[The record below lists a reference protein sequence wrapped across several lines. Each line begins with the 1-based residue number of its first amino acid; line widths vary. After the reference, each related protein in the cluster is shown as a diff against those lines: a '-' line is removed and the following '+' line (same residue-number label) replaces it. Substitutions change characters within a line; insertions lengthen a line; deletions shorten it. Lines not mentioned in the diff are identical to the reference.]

1 MTMTA
6 TSMNASSRRPY
17 TVYADLRWPVQTGIG
32 NVMTACLERAPRQAM
47 IEPLDVHGAIGSP
60 LSPVSISKALL
71 SRRSGSV
78 FWSPGFVPPAWASLP
93 SVVTVHDLTHR
104 HFYSR
109 LHRTYYDLLLR
120 RMYRR
125 CTAIVCAT
133 DCARNEFL
141 EWSGIDARRVHVV
154 RNGVSPEYARNEET
168 LGLPYSYVLYP
179 GNRRNYKNLDRL
191 LTAYAQSA
199 LPGKGIHLVLTGNA
213 DQHLS
218 ALAERLSIQ
227 PFLKFVGRVADE
239 DMPRLYRGS
248 LFVAF
253 ISLYEGFGLPI
264 IEAMASRVP
273 VLTSTVSAMPEVAG
287 NAALLVD
294 PLSVPDIRVA
304 MNRLAEEPA
313 LRKDLVGAGI
323 ERAKRFS
330 WDETAAGHWSIV
342 EDVSRAA

>member
-1 MTMTA
+1 MKMNS
-6 TSMNASSRRPY
+6 TSVSVPSRRTY
-17 TVYADLRWPVQTGIG
+17 TVYADLRWPAQTGIG
-32 NVMTACLERAPRQAM
+32 NVMTACLERAPSEAT
-47 IEPLDVHGAIGSP
+47 IEPLDVQGAIGSP
-60 LSPVSISKALL
+60 LSPMSISKALL
-71 SRRSGSV
+71 SRRTSGV
-78 FWSPGFVPPAWASLP
+78 FWSPGFVPPAWAGLP

-120 RMYRR
+120 HMYRR
-125 CTAIVCAT
+125 CTAIVCVT

-141 EWSGIDARRVHVV
+141 AWSGSDARRVHVV
-154 RNGVSPEYARNEET
+154 PNGVGEAYVRNTQT
-168 LGLPYSYVLYP
+168 LDLPYRYVLYP

-191 LTAYAQSA
+191 MTAYAQSA

-213 DQHLS
+213 DQNLS
-218 ALAERLSIQ
+218 GLAEKLSIQ
-227 PFLKFVGRVADE
+227 PFVKFIGKVADE

-264 IEAMASRVP
+264 VEAMASRVP

-294 PLSVPDIRVA
+294 PLSVPDIKTA
-304 MNRLAEEPA
+304 MNRLADEPA
-313 LRKDLVGAGI
+313 LREDLVGAGVA
-323 ERAKRFS
+323 RARRFS

-342 EDVSRAA
+342 EGVSQAA